1 MAGNTT
7 RRRAMAAGTAFA
19 AATLGPRQA
28 FGQPGAPPKFELG
41 RFIEDVIA
49 ADREADAQLAV
60 EQVLARVMSN
70 PADVMLA
77 VGEPSTVGPQPIYK
91 SANLSIL
98 NVVWSPLM
106 VLQPHN
112 HLMWA
117 TIGIYTG
124 REDNIIWER
133 RGGVVEASSAASL
146 SEREV
151 YSLPD
156 NVIHSVTNPIPRLTG
171 AIHIYGGDFFAT
183 QRSEWD
189 PETLIERPQ
198 DFEAVQRQFRDANA
212 RFQESRR

>member
-1 MAGNTT
+1 MAGNIT
-7 RRRAMAAGTAFA
+7 RRAALAAGAGFA
-19 AATLGPRQA
+19 AAAVSP
-28 FGQPGAPPKFELG
+28 GQGFAQPSASPKFELG

-49 ADREADAQLAV
+49 ANQEADAQLAV
-60 EQVLARVMSN
+60 QQVLARAMSI
-70 PADVMLA
+70 PAQVMLA
-77 VGEPSTVGPQPIYK
+77 VGEPNTVGPQPIYK
-91 SANLSIL
+91 SPNLSIL

-124 REDNIIWER
+124 REDNIIWQ
-133 RGGVVEASSAASL
+133 RGDGVVEASSAASL

-151 YSLPD
+151 FSLPD
-156 NVIHSVTNPIPRLTG
+156 DVIHSVINPIPRLTG

-198 DFEAVQRQFRDANA
+198 DFEAVQRQFREANA